1 MPSNAPLGWLT
12 ASGSHHAIG
21 LVLGHHG
28 RATVHDVLV
37 GSAAWRASVAHARS
51 PTVERMRA
59 ATARHFPWVMEELH
73 GLAEGLALP
82 FDAVFAWHCRGE
94 LLASV
99 PDGCT
104 SVLLPGATPCLAH
117 NEDGLPA
124 LDGTAFLVH
133 AAPDDQ
139 PAFLSFGYPGSL
151 PGHTFA
157 LTEAGLVQT
166 VNNLRLTGLAPD
178 IPRMVLGRVML
189 TCRSVAEVLALL
201 AAAPAS
207 AGFHF
212 GLARLGEPQL
222 TSVEIGGGRLSHREV
237 TAPLLHANHALHH
250 PDGDAGQVITRS
262 SADRQRRGEALLAAG
277 ERDPLAI
284 LGDEG
289 DDGLPIFRRA
299 PDDPDDENTLVTAC
313 FRLRPDDIHWAVH
326 VPGQVTP
333 WRGTHRALFTAAN

>member
-1 MPSNAPLGWLT
+1 VNADSPLRWLT

-21 LVLGHHG
+21 LALGRHG
-28 RATVHDVLV
+28 RAAVHDALV
-37 GSAAWRASVAHARS
+37 GSAAWQAIVARADS
-51 PTVERMRA
+51 PAVERLRTG
-59 ATARHFPWVMEELH
+59 TACLFPWVMAELH

-104 SVLLPGATPCLAH
+104 SVLLPGETPCLAH

-124 LDGTAFLVH
+124 LDGTAFLVR
-133 AAPDDQ
+133 AAPDGQ

-157 LTEAGLVQT
+157 LTETGLVQT

-178 IPRMVLGRVML
+178 IPRMVLGRAML

-201 AAAPAS
+201 AAAPSS

-250 PDGDAGQVITRS
+250 PGGDTGQVITRS

-277 ERDPLAI
+277 ERDPLTI
-284 LGDEG
+284 LGDAG
-289 DDGLPIFRRA
+289 DGGLPIFRRA
-299 PDDPDDENTLVTAC
+299 PDDPDDENTLATVC
-313 FRLRPDDIHWAVH
+313 FRLRPDDIDWAVH
-326 VPGQVTP
+326 APGQATA
-333 WRGTHRALFTAAN
+333 WQGTFRTLFPAAC